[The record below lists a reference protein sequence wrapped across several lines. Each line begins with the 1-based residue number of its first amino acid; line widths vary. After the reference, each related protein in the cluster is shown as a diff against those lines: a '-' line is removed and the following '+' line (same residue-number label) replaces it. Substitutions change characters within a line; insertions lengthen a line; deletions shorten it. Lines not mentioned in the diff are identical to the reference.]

1 VALTLAKD
9 RYQNFKLFWESYLP
23 TIEFKITGPIGTIF
37 WILSGIVW
45 SKLALIALGIHVV
58 PIIHH
63 YARNRPFGIDVS
75 FVPTQYPDGSPDL
88 ISADEGEAVLDDGTC
103 AIVAKV
109 SLSKSLSSFAL
120 QFESADN
127 IIVELRDIPK
137 PEHVYRKK
145 ENILLAKNI
154 SSHRFQVVIDVFND
168 NRNSIDREYLKIID
182 YETGTT
188 ITQIE
193 LI

>member
-1 VALTLAKD
+1 
-9 RYQNFKLFWESYLP
+9 
-23 TIEFKITGPIGTIF
+23 
-37 WILSGIVW
+37 
-45 SKLALIALGIHVV
+45 LGIHVV

-63 YARNRPFGIDVS
+63 YVRNRPFGIDVS

-127 IIVELRDIPK
+127 IIIELRDIPK